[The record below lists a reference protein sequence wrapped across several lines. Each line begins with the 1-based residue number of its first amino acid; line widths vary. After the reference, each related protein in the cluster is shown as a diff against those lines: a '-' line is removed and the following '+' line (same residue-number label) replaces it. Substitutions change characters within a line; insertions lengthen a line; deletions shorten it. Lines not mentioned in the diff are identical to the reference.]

1 MEGRRA
7 VAGGRIERGGTLA
20 RRRRDAR
27 RSTTAIDA
35 RWRCGRS
42 ERRKK
47 RRTRPRRAHLSK
59 KLAAKSLMS
68 SADSNISS
76 TPSSPSSRV
85 RHSYALTTS
94 LNFFSD
100 SASPGFLSGWC
111 FSASFL
117 RWIRVGRRRA
127 GEGVRFEAAGAVVV
141 VVGVKP
147 KNGARLARRRTTPA
161 ADATRTCTPAARR
174 SSLSHRLRL
183 EREAPP
189 RASWSQRAPR
199 LLSARASQC
208 RARRFTW
215 FARIWRDFWFSCR
228 PAVGARAGIF
238 LIS

>member
-1 MEGRRA
+1 MTEPPPKKKLRERRKEGRKEGRKERASERGDPGRVGMEGRRA

-141 VVGVKP
+141 VVVVSNRKM
-147 KNGARLARRRTTPA
+147 ARVSRAGERRPRRT
-161 ADATRTCTPAARR
+161 R
-174 SSLSHRLRL
+174 
-183 EREAPP
+183 
-189 RASWSQRAPR
+189 RAPVR
-199 LLSARASQC
+199 LPHGVR
-208 RARRFTW
+208 
-215 FARIWRDFWFSCR
+215 
-228 PAVGARAGIF
+228 V
-238 LIS
+238 